1 MQDSDQ
7 TPDILPKRLCSEIQL
22 FDLCDLDSCASKN
35 GRFCTDSLLLDRFE
49 KIAEKEL
56 VSSDSYIAEEIDDEE
71 AADNYGYDEEDE
83 FAADDLDDCE
93 DDCWEEK

>member
-7 TPDILPKRLCSEIQL
+7 TPDILPERLCSEIQL
-22 FDLCDLDSCASKN
+22 FDLCDLDSCASKS
-35 GRFCTDSLLLDRFE
+35 GRFCTDPLLLGRFE

-56 VSSDSYIAEEIDDEE
+56 ISSEHYISEEIDDEE
-71 AADNYGYDEEDE
+71 ASDSYGYDEENE
-83 FAADDLDDCE
+83 FAAGDLDDCE